1 MKPLLP
7 LVSIRKIFCGLALL
21 GALAGPALA
30 GSSVANPPVPI
41 GMERFSIPLVRNIEQ
56 APVIDGRMVGSEWKY
71 AIMMTGLVTN
81 EGALSQRQVQVYY
94 ITDGQYLYV
103 GMVVPSVPEG
113 TAPEINPGMNYDQPS
128 YENLF
133 KNDRV
138 EVKFGPPNRVDVGD
152 FYLVSDAA
160 GHVFSQ
166 RIKSEFRPYVG
177 PWEIKSSA
185 DDKGWTF
192 EMRMKLSEFG
202 LQTAQ
207 DGDVWS
213 INFNTVLQ
221 FPLTFI
227 GLVAGPHKLAP
238 ATITS
243 DAAAAQFESLGNLPK
258 GRLDLTVS
266 VREYEGVVST
276 PKEGAYDERK
286 VESGGLKLAATGQ
299 AARVTAEILDESGK
313 SVFAKSEILPL
324 LPAQKI
330 YSKISHNFTPGAKNV
345 LKLKVETAHS
355 VKGFDAGGDPTKVA
369 VLYAASIPF
378 LPYNEKESSLWQERL
393 EKGTVLGS
401 WRITPAFFPY
411 WEKAKV
417 ETTFFRGKIAD
428 AARKLRVT
436 ITSDR
441 GFRAEKEVSVENGVA
456 VISGPEKVVEIPI
469 PGLPA
474 GTYTTVADVIGAD
487 GKIVATLEDKYV
499 RKVFPWEHNT
509 LGKSRGVII
518 PWTPMSITGNDVLC
532 WGRNYTFS
540 PIGLP
545 TQIVSMDKPLLAA
558 PVTLSLRGEQGDLI
572 AQEASGKLT
581 FAEKAEDRVRWQ
593 GQGTLG
599 KSIKTSIKG
608 VAEYDG
614 FTWYEV
620 TLTPASPV
628 KVTSGRI
635 SIALPEEVAQ
645 LMHFQ
650 SCWARD
656 NFSGAVPRG
665 EGAVFRSLDTVNYGR
680 KGGFPPHVW
689 IGNLTRG
696 LSWFADS
703 DEGWS
708 SSPDKSAIEIVRK
721 DGQVQ
726 LVMNIISRP
735 VTLAKSRTIR
745 FGLMATPFKPAMPI
759 RPLKDR
765 YVNWLS
771 LVDGKT
777 VIQPFMYATYPK
789 DFNYGLVDEHIPDRR
804 LYFNK
809 HEMGAALPERSVFDH
824 EWGGMSPD
832 PDYPGAPERFG
843 PGIESRVIN
852 RSLTDSRI
860 DMQVYY
866 ISELAKKTK
875 MPGTYWDITG
885 IASGLPMLENGT
897 AYVDEATG
905 RIVPTFD
912 ILKSRELFKRVATM
926 WQEIRGEPDYME
938 IHSTNHI
945 APPFYSFAYE
955 WLNFEWLNTAL
966 KAKRPDGKLMDYID
980 LRPLDTFATEGV
992 VTQFGTWIKPISSGI
1007 RPEDPVE
1014 FRRIERSASALGGL
1028 HNHLRGYQPTLT
1040 PREVPFIGYWDEA
1053 KRIATDQEKV
1063 KASLWQQGDTL
1074 EVIVV
1079 NLGDKTATA
1088 KIRLDAEQMGFNT
1101 GALIK
1106 DITPEDELENYV
1118 DALERRKKPE
1128 LAAKAKALLELV
1140 KAAKPTAISERSG
1153 KFLEITVPDLPS
1165 HDYRVLSVKTEK

>member
-1 MKPLLP
+1 MNPILRSLGCATLLAALSSPLSANTP
-7 LVSIRKIFCGLALL
+7 AGL
-21 GALAGPALA
+21 
-30 GSSVANPPVPI
+30 
-41 GMERFSIPLVRNIEQ
+41 ETCRIPLVRNIEQ
-56 APVIDGRMVGSEWKY
+56 APVIDGKMVGSEWKY
-71 AIMMTGLVTN
+71 ALTMTGLVTS
-81 EGALSQRQVQVYY
+81 EGALSQRQMQVSY
-94 ITDGQYLYV
+94 ITDGEYLYV
-103 GMVVPSVPEG
+103 GMSVPSVPEG
-113 TAPEINPGMNYDQPS
+113 TAPEIKQGINYDEPS

-133 KNDRV
+133 KNDHV
-138 EVKFGPPNRVDVGD
+138 EVKFGPPNRTETGD
-152 FYLVSDAA
+152 FYLVADAA
-160 GHVFSQ
+160 GNVFSQ
-166 RIKSEFRPYVG
+166 RIKGEFRPFVG
-177 PWEIKSSA
+177 PWEIRSSS
-185 DDKGWTF
+185 DGKGWTY

-202 LQTAQ
+202 LQPAK
-207 DGDVWS
+207 DGDIWA

-227 GLVAGPHKLAP
+227 GLVAGPHKVAP
-238 ATITS
+238 ATITA
-243 DAAAAQFESLGNLPK
+243 DAAAVQFESLGDLPRGK
-258 GRLDLTVS
+258 LDLTVS
-266 VREYEGVVST
+266 VREYEGVVAT

-286 VESGGLKLAATGQ
+286 VESGGLKLAATGK

-313 SVFAKSEILPL
+313 QVFAKSEVLAL

-330 YSKISHNFTPGAKNV
+330 LSKISHDFTPNAKNT
-345 LKLKVETAHS
+345 LKLKVETAPS
-355 VKGFDAGGDPTKVA
+355 AKDFDADADPSKISVS
-369 VLYAASIPF
+369 YATSIPF
-378 LPYNEKESSLWQERL
+378 LPFNEKEVTSWQERL

-417 ETTFFRGKIAD
+417 EANFFKGKIAD
-428 AARKLRVT
+428 AARKLRVS
-436 ITSDR
+436 ITSDQ
-441 GFRAEKEVSVENGVA
+441 GFQAEKEVPVENGVL

-474 GTYTTVADVIGAD
+474 GTYTTVADVIGED
-487 GKIVATLEDKYV
+487 GKVLATLEDKYV

-509 LGKSRGVII
+509 LGKSRGVIK
-518 PWTPMSITGNDVLC
+518 PWTPMSVAGDDVLC
-532 WGRNYTFS
+532 WGRNYKLNAF
-540 PIGLP
+540 GWP
-545 TQIVSMDKPLLAA
+545 TQIFSANKPILAA
-558 PVTLSLRGEQGDLI
+558 PVTISLKGENGKLI
-572 AQEASGKLT
+572 TQEASGSLN
-581 FAEKAEDRVRWQ
+581 FDEKAEDRVRWM

-599 KSIKTSIKG
+599 GSIKTSITG
-608 VAEYDG
+608 LAEYDG

-620 TLTPASPV
+620 TLTPESPL
-628 KVTSGRI
+628 KVSSGRI

-665 EGAVFRSLDTVNYGR
+665 EGTVFRSLDTINYGR
-680 KGGFPPHVW
+680 KGAFSPHVW
-689 IGNLTRG
+689 LGNLTRG

-703 DEGWS
+703 DQGWS

-721 DGQVQ
+721 DGQVE
-726 LVMNIISRP
+726 LVMNIITRP
-735 VTLAKSRTIR
+735 VTLDKPRTIR
-745 FGLMATPFKPAMPI
+745 FGLMATPLKPPLPVK
-759 RPLKDR
+759 PLKDR

-771 LVDGKT
+771 LIDGKT

-789 DFNYGLVDEHIPDRR
+789 DFNYALVDEHIPDRR

-809 HEMGAALPERSVFDH
+809 HEMGAALPERAVFDN
-824 EWGGMSPD
+824 EWGGMHPD

-843 PGIESRVIN
+843 PGIESRTIQ
-852 RSLTDSRI
+852 RALTESRI

-885 IASGLPMLENGT
+885 ISSGLPMVENGT
-897 AYVDEATG
+897 AYVDEETG

-912 ILKSRELFKRVATM
+912 MLKSRELFKRVATM

-992 VTQFGTWIKPISSGI
+992 VTQFGCWIKPISSGA
-1007 RPEDPVE
+1007 RPEDPAE
-1014 FRRIERSASALGGL
+1014 FRRLERSASALGGL

-1040 PREVPFIGYWDEA
+1040 PREVSFIGYWDEES
-1053 KRIATDQEKV
+1053 RIKTDQEKV
-1063 KASLWQQGDTL
+1063 KASFWQQGDTL

-1079 NLGDKTATA
+1079 NLDDKSATT
-1088 KIRLDAEQMGFNT
+1088 KIQLDADKLG
-1101 GALIK
+1101 IK
-1106 DITPEDELENYV
+1106 SILTVEDITPESELEIYI
-1118 DALERRKKPE
+1118 DTLGRQGKAE
-1128 LAAKAKALLELV
+1128 LAKKSKALLEQMRTS
-1140 KAAKPTAISERSG
+1140 KPAATFNRSG

-1165 HDYRVLSVKTEK
+1165 HDYRVLRVKVGQ

>member
-1 MKPLLP
+1 MNPTLRSLGCATLLAALSSPLSANTP
-7 LVSIRKIFCGLALL
+7 AGL
-21 GALAGPALA
+21 
-30 GSSVANPPVPI
+30 
-41 GMERFSIPLVRNIEQ
+41 ETCRIPLVRNIEQ
-56 APVIDGRMVGSEWKY
+56 APVIDGKMVGSEWKY
-71 AIMMTGLVTN
+71 ALTMTGLVTS
-81 EGALSQRQVQVYY
+81 EGALSQRQMQVSY
-94 ITDGQYLYV
+94 ITDGEYLYV
-103 GMVVPSVPEG
+103 GMSVPSVPEG
-113 TAPEINPGMNYDQPS
+113 TAPEIKQGINYDEPS

-133 KNDRV
+133 KNDHV
-138 EVKFGPPNRVDVGD
+138 EVKFGPPNRTETGD
-152 FYLVSDAA
+152 FYLVADAA
-160 GHVFSQ
+160 GNVFSQ
-166 RIKSEFRPYVG
+166 RIKGEFRPFVG
-177 PWEIKSSA
+177 PWEIRSSS
-185 DDKGWTF
+185 DGKGWTY

-202 LQTAQ
+202 LQPAK
-207 DGDVWS
+207 DGDIWA

-227 GLVAGPHKLAP
+227 GLVAGPHKVTP
-238 ATITS
+238 ATITA
-243 DAAAAQFESLGNLPK
+243 DAAAVQFESLGDLPRGK
-258 GRLDLTVS
+258 LDLTVS
-266 VREYEGVVST
+266 VREYEGVVAT

-286 VESGGLKLAATGQ
+286 VESGGLKLAATGK

-313 SVFAKSEILPL
+313 QVFAKSEVLAL

-330 YSKISHNFTPGAKNV
+330 LSKISHDFTPNAKNT
-345 LKLKVETAHS
+345 LKLKVETAPS
-355 VKGFDAGGDPTKVA
+355 AKDFDADADPSKISVS
-369 VLYAASIPF
+369 YATSIPF
-378 LPYNEKESSLWQERL
+378 LPFNEKEVTSWQERL

-417 ETTFFRGKIAD
+417 EANFFKGKIAD
-428 AARKLRVT
+428 AARKFRVR
-436 ITSDR
+436 ITSDQ
-441 GFRAEKEVSVENGVA
+441 GFQAEKEVPVENGLL

-474 GTYTTVADVIGAD
+474 GTYTTVADVIGED
-487 GKIVATLEDKYV
+487 GKVLATLEDKYV

-509 LGKSRGVII
+509 LGKSRGVIK
-518 PWTPMSITGNDVLC
+518 PWTPMSVAGDDVLC
-532 WGRNYTFS
+532 WGRNYKLNAF
-540 PIGLP
+540 GWP
-545 TQIVSMDKPLLAA
+545 TQIISANKPILAA
-558 PVTLSLRGEQGDLI
+558 PVTISLKGENGKLI
-572 AQEASGKLT
+572 TQEASGSLT
-581 FAEKAEDRVRWQ
+581 FDEKAEDRVRWM

-599 KSIKTSIKG
+599 GSIKTSITG
-608 VAEYDG
+608 LAEYDG

-620 TLTPASPV
+620 TLTPESPL
-628 KVTSGRI
+628 KVSSGRI

-665 EGAVFRSLDTVNYGR
+665 EGTVFRSLDTINYGR
-680 KGGFPPHVW
+680 KGAFSPHVW
-689 IGNLTRG
+689 LGNLTRG

-703 DEGWS
+703 DQGWS

-721 DGQVQ
+721 DGQVE

-735 VTLAKSRTIR
+735 VTLEKPRTIR
-745 FGLMATPFKPAMPI
+745 FGLMATPFKPAMPVK
-759 RPLKDR
+759 PLKDR

-771 LVDGKT
+771 LIDGKT
-777 VIQPFMYATYPK
+777 VIQPFMYAAYPK
-789 DFNYGLVDEHIPDRR
+789 DFNYALVDEHIPDRR

-809 HEMGAALPERSVFDH
+809 HEMGAALPERAVFDN
-824 EWGGMSPD
+824 EWGGMHPD

-843 PGIESRVIN
+843 PGIESRSIN

-866 ISELAKKTK
+866 IAELAKKTK

-885 IASGLPMLENGT
+885 IASGLPMVENGT
-897 AYVDEATG
+897 AYVDEETG

-992 VTQFGTWIKPISSGI
+992 VTQFGCWIKPISSGA
-1007 RPEDPVE
+1007 RPEDPAE
-1014 FRRIERSASALGGL
+1014 FRRIVRSASALGGL

-1040 PREVPFIGYWDEA
+1040 PREVSFIGYWDEES
-1053 KRIATDQEKV
+1053 RIKTDQEKV

-1079 NLGDKTATA
+1079 NLDDKSATT
-1088 KIRLDAEQMGFNT
+1088 KIQLDADKLG
-1101 GALIK
+1101 IK
-1106 DITPEDELENYV
+1106 SILTVEDITPESELEIYI
-1118 DALERRKKPE
+1118 DTLGRQGKAE
-1128 LAAKAKALLELV
+1128 LAKKSKALLEQMRTS
-1140 KAAKPTAISERSG
+1140 KPAATFSRSG
-1153 KFLEITVPDLPS
+1153 KLLEITVPDLPS
-1165 HDYRVLSVKTEK
+1165 HDYRVLRVKVGQ